1 MSWQQLRE
9 KFGAEIVDAVR
20 ARLLSGAAPQVD
32 KAPFVAAGHAAET
45 VAALFDALVAD
56 GQLERREMRLCP
68 DCGLELGIE
77 IADDGV
83 CPHCEF
89 DMGEQGKP
97 PIPKTVFLSPG
108 LPSREIPWLV
118 ALHGFNTTG
127 DWQEDFGWLLATR
140 FRHRAPALMHKF
152 LFLSF
157 GVLLRKRHDTL
168 VAELDRKL
176 RAAME
181 RARASGI
188 EEPPDIIAH
197 SFGSL
202 LLVKLLDRP
211 DSADLKFGR
220 IVVAGSI
227 VRPDYQWTR
236 HIRSGRVEAVLNH
249 CSRKDG
255 VVDYAQWTIPDSG
268 PSGRVGFDEERVINH
283 MEADFDHGTHFDP
296 TTMIE
301 SLRAGG
307 TWDRFLRLPVP
318 SLEDAFASIRPAS
331 PWRPAPKAATAIA
344 HVALIVLA
352 IVVSPLVVIKSGAE
366 ALWKG
371 TI

>member
-1 MSWQQLRE
+1 MNWQPLRD
-9 KFGAEIVDAVR
+9 KFGSAIVDAAR
-20 ARLLSGAAPQVD
+20 TRLLSGAAPQVD
-32 KAPFVAAGHAAET
+32 KAPFVAAGHAART
-45 VAALFDALVAD
+45 VDQLFDALVD
-56 GQLERREMRLCP
+56 EGQLERREMRLCP
-68 DCGLELGIE
+68 DCGLELPIE
-77 IADDGV
+77 VADDGV
-83 CPHCEF
+83 CPHCEY
-89 DMGEQGKP
+89 DLGEQGKAP
-97 PIPKTVFLSPG
+97 VLKTIFLSSG

-140 FRHRAPALMHKF
+140 FRHRAPATMHKF
-152 LFLSF
+152 PFLSF
-157 GVLLRKRHDTL
+157 GVLLRSRHDSL
-168 VAELDRKL
+168 VTQLDLKL
-176 RAAME
+176 RGAME

-211 DSADLKFGR
+211 DSADLIFGR

-227 VRPDYQWTR
+227 VRPDYRWEKDLR
-236 HIRSGRVEAVLNH
+236 AGRVEAVLNH

-268 PSGRVGFDEERVINH
+268 PSGRIGFDDENVINFL
-283 MEADFDHGTHFDP
+283 ETDFNHGTHFDP

-301 SLRAGG
+301 SLQNDGL
-307 TWDRFLRLPVP
+307 WDRFLRLPVQ
-318 SLEDAFASIRPAS
+318 SLDDSLGGHRPES
-331 PWRPAPKAATAIA
+331 PWRPAPKAATTIA
-344 HVALIVLA
+344 HVGLILLA
-352 IVVSPLVVIKSGAE
+352 IAVSPFVAIKSGVE

-371 TI
+371 TV